1 MRCFLFFVY
10 AAAFLCL
17 FSLPSFAQ
25 SIRDQAIDQSERI
38 QRQQTQEQHFQQLH
52 RRRETRRISL
62 PDDGSRA
69 SDGVSTEKTCLP
81 IKSIELVGAQ
91 LISHTDLHEA
101 ISLWE
106 GRCLGIA
113 EINQVLKAVT
123 KLYMKRGYIA
133 VRAYLP
139 EQDLSGG
146 HLKIVVVEGVMEAIT
161 FDGHKVERRLQG
173 EIITAFPD
181 LIGKPTNLRQIEQ
194 GLDQINRL
202 FSRQATINLGAGG
215 NSGGSILDI
224 HIEKQKPWLI
234 TLSSDNL
241 GAKATGIYQTRLS
254 LSFDDLLRGNDQWSF
269 SYQRSMDGG
278 PYHFSGKRPNSDTI
292 TGSFSIPYGYWTA
305 GLDGVWSQYHSTIK
319 GIFSDIMTAGKSLS
333 LTPWISR
340 VIDRDQE
347 GKTWLT
353 GRLTWK
359 YSDNFIMGSR
369 VDVSSRKL
377 AIAVF
382 ELDHSRKWQGGEL
395 SAHIGFHK
403 GLAILG
409 AYDDKEQETSTK
421 NENATKN
428 APKGQFSKLS
438 FSLSYMRPFSLH
450 QYNFRYNTLF
460 SGQLSPD
467 TLFSSEQMS
476 LGGSS
481 SVRGVREAVYYSNNG
496 VLWRNELSLL
506 LPAFSSRMGRK
517 FMSQFAP
524 YVALDL
530 GRAANNADKN
540 SFGGSLVGASV
551 GFHAS
556 GEILDMDLSYS
567 NILSQLT
574 AKEQGNSAGI
584 FQIRTLLRF

>member
-1 MRCFLFFVY
+1 MRCSSFSFVLVT
-10 AAAFLCL
+10 AFLCF
-17 FSLPSFAQ
+17 FSLPLFAQ
-25 SIRDQAIDQSERI
+25 NIREKAINQSESI
-38 QRQQTQEQHFQQLH
+38 QRQQTQQQRFQQLH
-52 RRRETRRISL
+52 RRKEMPGISL
-62 PDDGSRA
+62 PDD
-69 SDGVSTEKTCLP
+69 DSTALYGTSTGKTCLL
-81 IKSIELVGAQ
+81 IKSIEFVGAQ
-91 LISHTDLHEA
+91 LISHADLHDA

-113 EINQVLKAVT
+113 EINKVLKAVT

-146 HLKIVVVEGVMEAIT
+146 HLKIVVVEGVIEDIIL
-161 FDGHKVERRLQG
+161 DGHKVERRFQE
-173 EIITAFPD
+173 EIITAFPN
-181 LIGKPTNLRQIEQ
+181 LIGKPVNLRSIEQ

-215 NSGGSILDI
+215 NSGGSILDV
-224 HIEKQKPWLI
+224 HIEKQKPWL
-234 TLSSDNL
+234 LSFSSDNL
-241 GAKATGIYQTRLS
+241 GAKATGLYQTRVS
-254 LSFDDLLRGNDQWSF
+254 LSFDDLLGSNDQWSF

-278 PYHFSGKRPNSDTI
+278 PYHFSQNRPNSGTV
-292 TGSFSIPYGYWTA
+292 TGSFSLPYGTWTT
-305 GLDGVWSQYHSTIK
+305 GFDGTWSQYHSSIK
-319 GIFSDIMTAGKSLS
+319 GIFSDILTSGKSLS

-359 YSDNFIMGSR
+359 YSDNFIMGSK
-369 VDVSSRKL
+369 VDVTSRKL
-377 AIAVF
+377 AIATF
-382 ELDHSRKWQGGEL
+382 ELDHSRKWLGGEL

-409 AYDDKEQETSTK
+409 AYDDKAQETS
-421 NENATKN
+421 TKN

-438 FSLSYMRPFSLH
+438 FSLGYVRPFSLH
-450 QYNFRYNTLF
+450 QFNFRYNTLF

-481 SVRGVREAVYYSNNG
+481 SVRGVREAIYYGNNAMF
-496 VLWRNELSLL
+496 WRNELSLL
-506 LPAFSSRMGRK
+506 LPGFSSQRGRK
-517 FMSQFAP
+517 FMRQFAP

-530 GRAANNADKN
+530 GSAANDASKN
-540 SFGGSLVGASV
+540 SFGGSLVGATL
-551 GFHAS
+551 GFHAT

-567 NILSQLT
+567 NILIQST
-574 AKEQGNSAGI
+574 PREKDNATGV
-584 FQIRTLLRF
+584 FQMRALLRF

>member
-1 MRCFLFFVY
+1 MHRFFFIFVF
-10 AAAFLCL
+10 AAILCL

-25 SIRDQAIDQSERI
+25 NIRDQAINQSESI
-38 QRQQTQEQHFQQLH
+38 QRQQTEEQRFQRLH
-52 RRRETRRISL
+52 RRNETDGIFFPNDDTTSADGAL
-62 PDDGSRA
+62 PN
-69 SDGVSTEKTCLP
+69 TTCFL
-81 IKSIELVGAQ
+81 IKSIELVDVR
-91 LISHTDLHEA
+91 LISRTDFHNS
-101 ISLWE
+101 ISFWV
-106 GRCLGIA
+106 GRCLGIS
-113 EINQVLKAVT
+113 EINKVLKAVT
-123 KLYMKRGYIA
+123 NLYMKRGYIA

-146 HLKIVVVEGVMEAIT
+146 HLKIVVVEGVMEDIT
-161 FDGHKVERRLQG
+161 LDGHKVERRLQG
-173 EIITAFPD
+173 EITTAFPN

-202 FSRQATINLGAGG
+202 FSRQASINLGAGS
-215 NSGGSILDI
+215 NSGGSILDV

-241 GAKATGIYQTRLS
+241 GAKATGLYQTRLS
-254 LSFDDLLRGNDQWSF
+254 LFFDDLLGINDQWSL

-278 PYHFSGKRPNSDTI
+278 PYYFSHKRPNSDTL
-292 TGSFSIPYGYWTA
+292 TGSFSLPYGTWTT
-305 GLDGVWSQYHSTIK
+305 GFDGTWSQYHSSVK
-319 GIFSDIMTAGKSLS
+319 GIFSDIMTSGKSLS

-377 AIAVF
+377 AIATF
-382 ELDHSRKWQGGEL
+382 ELDHSRKWLGGEL

-409 AYDDKEQETSTK
+409 AYDDKEQANAPK
-421 NENATKN
+421 NS
-428 APKGQFSKLS
+428 PKGQFSKLS
-438 FSLSYMRPFSLH
+438 FSLGYVRPFSLK

-467 TLFSSEQMS
+467 TLFSSEQIS

-481 SVRGVREAVYYSNNG
+481 SVRGVREAIYYGNNG
-496 VLWRNELSLL
+496 AFWRNELSLL
-506 LPAFSSRMGRK
+506 LPGFSSRMGRK
-517 FMSQFAP
+517 FMSQFSP
-524 YVALDL
+524 YMALDL
-530 GRAANNADKN
+530 GAVANDVNKN
-540 SFGGSLVGASV
+540 SFGGSLVGATL
-551 GFHAS
+551 GFHAT
-556 GEILDMDLSYS
+556 GDITDIDVSYS
-567 NILSQLT
+567 NILTQLT
-574 AKEQGNSAGI
+574 VQEKGNATGL
-584 FQIRTLLRF
+584 FQVRALLRF

>member
-1 MRCFLFFVY
+1 MRRFSFTFIFTV
-10 AAAFLCL
+10 FLCF
-17 FSLPSFAQ
+17 FSLASFAE
-25 SIRDQAIDQSERI
+25 SLREQAIDQSERI
-38 QRQQTQEQHFQQLH
+38 QRQQTQEQRFQRLH
-52 RRRETRRISL
+52 RRNETHEIL
-62 PDDGSRA
+62 LQDDNESA
-69 SDGVSTEKTCLP
+69 VFESDAPPKTCLL
-81 IKSIELVGAQ
+81 IKSIEFVGAQ
-91 LISHTDLHEA
+91 LISRTDLHNT

-113 EINQVLKAVT
+113 EINKVLKAVT

-139 EQDLSGG
+139 EQDLRGG
-146 HLKIVVVEGVMEAIT
+146 RLKIVVVEGQVEDIT
-161 FDGHKVERRLQG
+161 LEGHKVERQSQG
-173 EIITAFPD
+173 EIITAFP
-181 LIGKPTNLRQIEQ
+181 NLVGQPAHLRSIEQ

-202 FSRQATINLGAGG
+202 FSRHATINLGAGDAP
-215 NSGGSILDI
+215 GGSILDI
-224 HIEKQKPWLI
+224 HIDKQKPWLL
-234 TLSSDNL
+234 TFSSDNL
-241 GAKATGIYQTRLS
+241 GAKATGIYQTRVS
-254 LSFDDLLRGNDQWSF
+254 LSFDNLLGINDQWSF
-269 SYQRSMDGG
+269 SYQRSMNGG

-292 TGSFSIPYGYWTA
+292 TGSFSIPYGYWTV
-305 GLDGVWSQYHSTIK
+305 GFDGSWSQYHSSIK
-319 GIFSDIMTAGKSLS
+319 GIFSDIMTSGKSLS

-347 GKTWLT
+347 GKTWIT

-377 AIAVF
+377 ALASL
-382 ELDHSRKWQGGEL
+382 ELDHSRKWMGGEL

-409 AYDDKEQETSTK
+409 AYDDKEQDTS
-421 NENATKN
+421 TKN

-438 FSLSYMRPFSLH
+438 FSLGYGRPFSLK
-450 QYNFRYNTLF
+450 QYNFRYNTLL

-467 TLFSSEQMS
+467 TLFSSEQLS

-481 SVRGVREAVYYSNNG
+481 SVRGVREAVYYGNNG
-496 VLWRNELSLL
+496 VFWRNELSLL
-506 LPAFSSRMGRK
+506 LPGFSSKMGRR

-524 YVALDL
+524 YMALDL
-530 GRAANNADKN
+530 GMVANAPLRN
-540 SFGGSLVGASV
+540 SFGGSLVGTTL

-567 NILSQLT
+567 NILTQST
-574 AKEQGNSAGI
+574 PREQGNATGL
-584 FQIRTLLRF
+584 FQVRALLRF

>member
-1 MRCFLFFVY
+1 M
-10 AAAFLCL
+10 A
-17 FSLPSFAQ
+17 SFAQ
-25 SIRDQAIDQSERI
+25 NIREKAINQSESI
-38 QRQQTQEQHFQQLH
+38 QRQQTQQQRFQQLQRKNKTH
-52 RRRETRRISL
+52 EVFL
-62 PDDGSRA
+62 PDDDTISPYGA
-69 SDGVSTEKTCLP
+69 SPSTTCLL
-81 IKSIELVGAQ
+81 IKSIEFVDVQ

-113 EINQVLKAVT
+113 EINKVLKAVT

-146 HLKIVVVEGVMEAIT
+146 HLKIVVVEGVMEDIT
-161 FDGHKVERRLQG
+161 LDGHKVERRLQG
-173 EIITAFPD
+173 EITTAFPN

-202 FSRQATINLGAGG
+202 FSRQATINLGAGS
-215 NSGGSILDI
+215 NSGGSILDV

-241 GAKATGIYQTRLS
+241 GAKATGLYQTRLS
-254 LSFDDLLRGNDQWSF
+254 FSFDDLLGINDQWSL
-269 SYQRSMDGG
+269 SYQRSMDGS
-278 PYHFSGKRPNSDTI
+278 PYHFSHKRPNSDTL
-292 TGSFSIPYGYWTA
+292 TGSFSLPYGTWTT
-305 GLDGVWSQYHSTIK
+305 GFDGTWSQYHSSVK

-377 AIAVF
+377 AIATF
-382 ELDHSRKWQGGEL
+382 ELDHSRKWLGGEL

-409 AYDDKEQETSTK
+409 AYDDKEQENTTK
-421 NENATKN
+421 NS
-428 APKGQFSKLS
+428 PKGQFSKLS
-438 FSLSYMRPFSLH
+438 FSLGYVRPFSLK

-467 TLFSSEQMS
+467 TLFSSEQIS

-481 SVRGVREAVYYSNNG
+481 SVRGVREAIYYGNNG
-496 VLWRNELSLL
+496 AFWRNELSLL
-506 LPAFSSRMGRK
+506 LPGFSSRMGRK

-524 YVALDL
+524 YMALDL
-530 GRAANNADKN
+530 GAVANNVNKN
-540 SFGGSLVGASV
+540 SFGGSLVGATL
-551 GFHAS
+551 GFHAT
-556 GEILDMDLSYS
+556 GDITDIDVSYS
-567 NILSQLT
+567 NILTQST
-574 AKEQGNSAGI
+574 VREKGNATGL
-584 FQIRTLLRF
+584 FQVRALLRF

>member
-1 MRCFLFFVY
+1 MHRFFFTFVF
-10 AAAFLCL
+10 AAILCL

-25 SIRDQAIDQSERI
+25 NIREKAINQSESI
-38 QRQQTQEQHFQQLH
+38 QRQQTQQQRFQQLQRKNKTH
-52 RRRETRRISL
+52 EVFL
-62 PDDGSRA
+62 PDDDSTSAYGA
-69 SDGVSTEKTCLP
+69 SPSTTCLL
-81 IKSIELVGAQ
+81 IKSIEFVGAQ

-113 EINQVLKAVT
+113 EINKVLKAVT

-146 HLKIVVVEGVMEAIT
+146 HLKIVVVEGVMEDIT
-161 FDGHKVERRLQG
+161 LDGHKVERRLQG
-173 EIITAFPD
+173 EITTAFPN

-202 FSRQATINLGAGG
+202 FSRQATINLGAGS
-215 NSGGSILDI
+215 NSGGSILDV

-241 GAKATGIYQTRLS
+241 GAKATGLYQTRLS
-254 LSFDDLLRGNDQWSF
+254 LSFDDLLGINDQWSL
-269 SYQRSMDGG
+269 SYQRSMDGS
-278 PYHFSGKRPNSDTI
+278 PYHFSHKRPNSDTL
-292 TGSFSIPYGYWTA
+292 TGSFSLPYGTWTT
-305 GLDGVWSQYHSTIK
+305 GFDGTWSQYHSSVK

-377 AIAVF
+377 AIATF
-382 ELDHSRKWQGGEL
+382 ELDHSRKWLGGEL

-409 AYDDKEQETSTK
+409 AYDDKEQENTTK
-421 NENATKN
+421 NS
-428 APKGQFSKLS
+428 PKGQFSKLS
-438 FSLSYMRPFSLH
+438 FSLGYVRSFSLK

-467 TLFSSEQMS
+467 TLFSSEQIS

-481 SVRGVREAVYYSNNG
+481 SVRGVREAIYYGNNG
-496 VLWRNELSLL
+496 AFWRNELSLL
-506 LPAFSSRMGRK
+506 LPGFSSRMGRK

-524 YVALDL
+524 YMALDL
-530 GRAANNADKN
+530 GAVANDVNKN
-540 SFGGSLVGASV
+540 SFGGSLVGATL
-551 GFHAS
+551 GFHAT
-556 GEILDMDLSYS
+556 GDITDIDVSYS
-567 NILSQLT
+567 NILTQST
-574 AKEQGNSAGI
+574 VREKGNATGL
-584 FQIRTLLRF
+584 FQVRALLRF

>member
-1 MRCFLFFVY
+1 
-10 AAAFLCL
+10 
-17 FSLPSFAQ
+17 
-25 SIRDQAIDQSERI
+25 
-38 QRQQTQEQHFQQLH
+38 T
-52 RRRETRRISL
+52 
-62 PDDGSRA
+62 
-69 SDGVSTEKTCLP
+69 TCLL
-81 IKSIELVGAQ
+81 IKSIEFVGAQ

-113 EINQVLKAVT
+113 EINKVLKAVT

-146 HLKIVVVEGVMEAIT
+146 HLKIVVVEGVMEDIT
-161 FDGHKVERRLQG
+161 LDGHKVERRLQG
-173 EIITAFPD
+173 EITTAFPN

-202 FSRQATINLGAGG
+202 FSRQATINLGAGS
-215 NSGGSILDI
+215 NSGGSILDV

-241 GAKATGIYQTRLS
+241 GAKATGLYQTRLS
-254 LSFDDLLRGNDQWSF
+254 LSFDDLLGINDQWSL
-269 SYQRSMDGG
+269 SYQRSMDGS
-278 PYHFSGKRPNSDTI
+278 PYHFSHKRPNSDTL
-292 TGSFSIPYGYWTA
+292 TGSFSLPYGTWTT
-305 GLDGVWSQYHSTIK
+305 GFDGTWSQYHSSVK

-377 AIAVF
+377 AIATF
-382 ELDHSRKWQGGEL
+382 ELDHSRKWLGGEL

-409 AYDDKEQETSTK
+409 AYDDKEQE
-421 NENATKN
+421 NATKN
-428 APKGQFSKLS
+428 SPKGQFSKLS
-438 FSLSYMRPFSLH
+438 FSLGYVRPFSLK

-467 TLFSSEQMS
+467 TLFSSEQIS

-481 SVRGVREAVYYSNNG
+481 SVRGVREAIYYGNNG
-496 VLWRNELSLL
+496 AFWRNELSLL
-506 LPAFSSRMGRK
+506 LPGFSSRMGRK

-524 YVALDL
+524 YMALDL
-530 GRAANNADKN
+530 GAVANNVNKN
-540 SFGGSLVGASV
+540 SFGGSLVGATL
-551 GFHAS
+551 GFHAT
-556 GEILDMDLSYS
+556 GDITDIDVSYS
-567 NILSQLT
+567 NILTQST
-574 AKEQGNSAGI
+574 VREKGNATGL
-584 FQIRTLLRF
+584 FQVRALLRF

>member
-1 MRCFLFFVY
+1 MRRFLFSFVY
-10 AAAFLCL
+10 ATAFLCL

-25 SIRDQAIDQSERI
+25 SIHDQAIDQSERI

-101 ISLWE
+101 LSLWE
-106 GRCLGIA
+106 ERCLGIA

-161 FDGHKVERRLQG
+161 LDGHKVGRKSQG
-173 EIITAFPD
+173 EIVTAFPD

-202 FSRQATINLGAGG
+202 FSRQATISLGAGG
-215 NSGGSILDI
+215 TPGGSILDL
-224 HIEKQKPWLI
+224 HIDKQKPWLI

-241 GAKATGIYQTRLS
+241 GAKATGLYQTRLS
-254 LSFDDLLRGNDQWSF
+254 FSFDDLLRINDQWSF

-278 PYHFSGKRPNSDTI
+278 PYHFSKKRPNSDTV

-305 GLDGVWSQYHSTIK
+305 GLDGIWSQYHSSVK
-319 GIFSDIMTAGKSLS
+319 GIFSDIMTSGKSLS

-377 AIAVF
+377 AIATF
-382 ELDHSRKWQGGEL
+382 ELDHSRKWLGGEL

-421 NENATKN
+421 N

-438 FSLSYMRPFSLH
+438 FSLNYMRPISFH

-481 SVRGVREAVYYSNNG
+481 SVRGVREAIYYGNNG
-496 VLWRNELSLL
+496 VFWRNELSLL
-506 LPAFSSRMGRK
+506 FPGFSSSVGRK

-524 YVALDL
+524 YMALDL
-530 GRAANNADKN
+530 GAVANDVSKN
-540 SFGGSLVGASV
+540 SFGGSLVGATV
-551 GFHAS
+551 GFHAT
-556 GEILDMDLSYS
+556 GEILDVDVSYS
-567 NILSQLT
+567 NILTQSTQREKDNT
-574 AKEQGNSAGI
+574 TGV
-584 FQIRTLLRF
+584 FQMRALLRF

>member
-1 MRCFLFFVY
+1 MHRFFFTFVF
-10 AAAFLCL
+10 AAILCL

-25 SIRDQAIDQSERI
+25 NIREKAINQSESI
-38 QRQQTQEQHFQQLH
+38 QRQQTQQQRFQRLH
-52 RRRETRRISL
+52 RRNETHGIFL
-62 PDDGSRA
+62 PDDDTTSAYGA
-69 SDGVSTEKTCLP
+69 SSGTTCLL
-81 IKSIELVGAQ
+81 IKSIEFVGAQ

-113 EINQVLKAVT
+113 EINKVLKAVT

-146 HLKIVVVEGVMEAIT
+146 HLKIVVVEGVMEDIT
-161 FDGHKVERRLQG
+161 LDGHKVERRLQG
-173 EIITAFPD
+173 EITTAFPN

-202 FSRQATINLGAGG
+202 FSRQATINLGAGS
-215 NSGGSILDI
+215 NSGGSILDV

-254 LSFDDLLRGNDQWSF
+254 LSFDDLLGINDQWSF
-269 SYQRSMDGG
+269 SYQRSMDGS
-278 PYHFSGKRPNSDTI
+278 PYHFSHKRPNSDTL
-292 TGSFSIPYGYWTA
+292 TGSFSLPYGTWTT
-305 GLDGVWSQYHSTIK
+305 GFDGTWSQYHSSVK

-377 AIAVF
+377 AIATF
-382 ELDHSRKWQGGEL
+382 ELDHSRKWLGGEL

-409 AYDDKEQETSTK
+409 AYDDKEQENTTK
-421 NENATKN
+421 NS
-428 APKGQFSKLS
+428 PKGQFSKLS
-438 FSLSYMRPFSLH
+438 FSLGYVRSFSLK

-467 TLFSSEQMS
+467 TLFSSEQIS

-481 SVRGVREAVYYSNNG
+481 SVRGVREAIYYGNNG
-496 VLWRNELSLL
+496 AFWRNELSLL
-506 LPAFSSRMGRK
+506 LPGFSSRMGRK

-524 YVALDL
+524 YMALDL
-530 GRAANNADKN
+530 GAVANNVNKN
-540 SFGGSLVGASV
+540 SFGGSLVGATL
-551 GFHAS
+551 GFHAT
-556 GEILDMDLSYS
+556 GDITDIDVSYS
-567 NILSQLT
+567 NILTQST
-574 AKEQGNSAGI
+574 VREKGNATGL
-584 FQIRTLLRF
+584 FQVRALLRF

>member
-1 MRCFLFFVY
+1 MHRFFFTFVF
-10 AAAFLCL
+10 AAILCL
-17 FSLPSFAQ
+17 FSLASFAQ
-25 SIRDQAIDQSERI
+25 NIREKAINQSESI
-38 QRQQTQEQHFQQLH
+38 QRQQTQQQRFQQLQRKNKTH
-52 RRRETRRISL
+52 EVFL
-62 PDDGSRA
+62 PDDDTISPYGA
-69 SDGVSTEKTCLP
+69 SPSTTCLL
-81 IKSIELVGAQ
+81 IKSIEFVGAQ

-113 EINQVLKAVT
+113 EINKVLKAVT

-146 HLKIVVVEGVMEAIT
+146 HLKIVVVEGVMEDIT
-161 FDGHKVERRLQG
+161 LDGHKVERRLQG
-173 EIITAFPD
+173 EITTAFPN

-215 NSGGSILDI
+215 NSGGSVLDV

-241 GAKATGIYQTRLS
+241 GAKATGLYQTRLS
-254 LSFDDLLRGNDQWSF
+254 LSFDDLLGINDQWSF
-269 SYQRSMDGG
+269 SYQRSMDGS
-278 PYHFSGKRPNSDTI
+278 PYHFSHKRPNSDTL
-292 TGSFSIPYGYWTA
+292 TGSFSLPYGTWTT
-305 GLDGVWSQYHSTIK
+305 GFDGTWSQYHSSVK

-377 AIAVF
+377 AIATF
-382 ELDHSRKWQGGEL
+382 ELDHSRKWLGGEL

-409 AYDDKEQETSTK
+409 AYDDKEQENTTK
-421 NENATKN
+421 NS
-428 APKGQFSKLS
+428 PKGQFSKLS
-438 FSLSYMRPFSLH
+438 FSLGYVRPFSLK

-467 TLFSSEQMS
+467 TLFSSEQIS

-481 SVRGVREAVYYSNNG
+481 SVRGVREAIYYGNNG
-496 VLWRNELSLL
+496 AFWRNELSLL
-506 LPAFSSRMGRK
+506 LPGFSSRMGRK

-524 YVALDL
+524 YMALDL
-530 GRAANNADKN
+530 GAVANDVNKN
-540 SFGGSLVGASV
+540 SFGGSLVGATL
-551 GFHAS
+551 GFHAT
-556 GEILDMDLSYS
+556 GDITDVDVSYS
-567 NILSQLT
+567 NILTQST
-574 AKEQGNSAGI
+574 VREKGNSTGL
-584 FQIRTLLRF
+584 FQVRALLRF

>member
-1 MRCFLFFVY
+1 MYRFFFTFIC
-10 AAAFLCL
+10 AAFLCL
-17 FSLPSFAQ
+17 FSLPSFAEN
-25 SIRDQAIDQSERI
+25 IREKAINQSESI
-38 QRQQTQEQHFQQLH
+38 QRQQTQQQRFQQLH
-52 RRRETRRISL
+52 RRNETHGVFL
-62 PDDGSRA
+62 PDDDTPSPYGA
-69 SDGVSTEKTCLP
+69 SSGTTCLL
-81 IKSIELVGAQ
+81 IKSIEFVGVQ

-113 EINQVLKAVT
+113 EINKVLKAVT

-146 HLKIVVVEGVMEAIT
+146 HLKIVVVEGVMEDIT
-161 FDGHKVERRLQG
+161 LDGHKVERRLQG
-173 EIITAFPD
+173 EITTAFPN

-202 FSRQATINLGAGG
+202 FSRQATINLGAGS
-215 NSGGSILDI
+215 NSGGSILDV
-224 HIEKQKPWLI
+224 HIEIQKPWLI

-254 LSFDDLLRGNDQWSF
+254 LSFDDLLGINDQWSF

-278 PYHFSGKRPNSDTI
+278 PYHFSHKRPNSDTL
-292 TGSFSIPYGYWTA
+292 TGSFSLPYGTWTT
-305 GLDGVWSQYHSTIK
+305 GFDGTWSQYHSSVK

-347 GKTWLT
+347 GKTWVT

-377 AIAVF
+377 AIATF
-382 ELDHSRKWQGGEL
+382 ELDHSRKWLGGEL

-409 AYDDKEQETSTK
+409 AYDDKEQE
-421 NENATKN
+421 NATKN
-428 APKGQFSKLS
+428 SPKGQFSKLS
-438 FSLSYMRPFSLH
+438 FSLGYVRPFSLK

-467 TLFSSEQMS
+467 TLFSSEQIS

-481 SVRGVREAVYYSNNG
+481 SVRGVREAIYYGNNG
-496 VLWRNELSLL
+496 VFWRNELSLL
-506 LPAFSSRMGRK
+506 LPGFSSRMGRK
-517 FMSQFAP
+517 FMSQFSP
-524 YVALDL
+524 YMALDL
-530 GRAANNADKN
+530 GAVANDVSKN
-540 SFGGSLVGASV
+540 SFGGRLVGATL
-551 GFHAS
+551 GFHAT
-556 GEILDMDLSYS
+556 GDITDVDVSYS
-567 NILSQLT
+567 NILTQST
-574 AKEQGNSAGI
+574 VREKGNKTGL
-584 FQIRTLLRF
+584 FQVRALLRF

>member
-1 MRCFLFFVY
+1 MGKFFFTFIFAV
-10 AAAFLCL
+10 FLCF
-17 FSLPSFAQ
+17 FSLASFAE
-25 SIRDQAIDQSERI
+25 SLRDQAIDQSERI
-38 QRQQTQEQHFQQLH
+38 QRQQTQEQRFQRLH
-52 RRRETRRISL
+52 RRNATHEIL
-62 PDDGSRA
+62 LKDDNESTVFQ
-69 SDGVSTEKTCLP
+69 SDSTQKNCLL
-81 IKSIELVGAQ
+81 IKSIEFVDAQ
-91 LISHTDLHEA
+91 LISRTDLHNT
-101 ISLWE
+101 ISFWE

-113 EINQVLKAVT
+113 EINEVLKAVT

-139 EQDLSGG
+139 EQDLRGG
-146 HLKIVVVEGVMEAIT
+146 RLKIVVVEGQVEDIT
-161 FDGHKVERRLQG
+161 LEGHKVERQYQG
-173 EIITAFPD
+173 EIITAFPN
-181 LIGKPTNLRQIEQ
+181 LVGQPANLRPIEQ

-202 FSRQATINLGAGG
+202 FSRHATINLGAGDAPG
-215 NSGGSILDI
+215 DSILDI
-224 HIEKQKPWLI
+224 HIDKQKPWLF

-241 GAKATGIYQTRLS
+241 GAKATGLYQTRVS
-254 LSFDDLLRGNDQWSF
+254 FSFDDLLGINDQWSF
-269 SYQRSMDGG
+269 SYQRSMNGG

-292 TGSFSIPYGYWTA
+292 TGSFSIPYGYWTV
-305 GLDGVWSQYHSTIK
+305 GFDGSWSQYHSSIK
-319 GIFSDIMTAGKSLS
+319 GIFSDIMTSGKSLS
-333 LTPWISR
+333 LTPWLSR

-347 GKTWLT
+347 GKTWIT

-377 AIAVF
+377 AIATL
-382 ELDHSRKWQGGEL
+382 ELDHSRKWMGGEL

-421 NENATKN
+421 N

-438 FSLSYMRPFSLH
+438 FSLGYVRPFSLK
-450 QYNFRYNTLF
+450 QYNFRYNTLL

-467 TLFSSEQMS
+467 ALFSSEQLS

-481 SVRGVREAVYYSNNG
+481 SVRGVREAVYYGNNG
-496 VLWRNELSLL
+496 VFWRNELSLL
-506 LPAFSSRMGRK
+506 LPGFSSKMGRR

-524 YVALDL
+524 YMALDL
-530 GRAANNADKN
+530 GMIANASLRN
-540 SFGGSLVGASV
+540 SFGGSLVGATL

-567 NILSQLT
+567 NILTQST
-574 AKEQGNSAGI
+574 PREQGNATGL
-584 FQIRTLLRF
+584 FQVRTLLRF

>member
-1 MRCFLFFVY
+1 MHRFFFTFVF
-10 AAAFLCL
+10 AAFLCL
-17 FSLPSFAQ
+17 FSLPSFAEN
-25 SIRDQAIDQSERI
+25 IREKAINQSESI
-38 QRQQTQEQHFQQLH
+38 QRQQTQEQRFQQLH
-52 RRRETRRISL
+52 RRNETHGVFL
-62 PDDGSRA
+62 PDDDTPSPYGA
-69 SDGVSTEKTCLP
+69 SSGTTCLL
-81 IKSIELVGAQ
+81 IKSIEFVGAQ

-113 EINQVLKAVT
+113 EINKVLKAVT

-146 HLKIVVVEGVMEAIT
+146 HLKIVVVEGVMEDIT
-161 FDGHKVERRLQG
+161 LDGHKVERRLQG
-173 EIITAFPD
+173 EITTAFPN

-202 FSRQATINLGAGG
+202 FSRQATINLGAGS
-215 NSGGSILDI
+215 NSGGSILDV

-254 LSFDDLLRGNDQWSF
+254 LSFDDLLGINDQWSF
-269 SYQRSMDGG
+269 SYQRSMDGS
-278 PYHFSGKRPNSDTI
+278 PYHFSHKRPNSDTL
-292 TGSFSIPYGYWTA
+292 TGSFSLPYGTWTT
-305 GLDGVWSQYHSTIK
+305 GFDGTWSQYHSSVK

-347 GKTWLT
+347 GKTWVT

-377 AIAVF
+377 AIATF
-382 ELDHSRKWQGGEL
+382 ELDHSRKWLGGEL

-409 AYDDKEQETSTK
+409 AYDDKEQE
-421 NENATKN
+421 NATKN
-428 APKGQFSKLS
+428 SPKGQFSKLS
-438 FSLSYMRPFSLH
+438 FSLGYVRPFSLH

-467 TLFSSEQMS
+467 TLFSSEQIS

-481 SVRGVREAVYYSNNG
+481 SVRGVREAIYYGNNG
-496 VLWRNELSLL
+496 VFWRNELSLL
-506 LPAFSSRMGRK
+506 LPGFSSRMGRN

-524 YVALDL
+524 YMALDL
-530 GRAANNADKN
+530 GAVANDVSKN
-540 SFGGSLVGASV
+540 SFGGCLVGATL
-551 GFHAS
+551 GFHAT
-556 GEILDMDLSYS
+556 GDITDVDVSYS
-567 NILSQLT
+567 NILTQST
-574 AKEQGNSAGI
+574 VREKGNATGL
-584 FQIRTLLRF
+584 FQVRALLRF